1 MYHLRNTQS
10 AIYSWLSSVHTIL
23 DECGFSYIWDT
34 QIFICEIWLKFNIKF
49 RLHDHFQQTWRE
61 KLQNGSKTLSYRIFK
76 ETFIFKQYFDILG
89 EKDFLALC
97 KKSLKIPKV

>member
-1 MYHLRNTQS
+1 VT
-10 AIYSWLSSVHTIL
+10 
-23 DECGFSYIWDT
+23 
-34 QIFICEIWLKFNIKF
+34 
-49 RLHDHFQQTWRE
+49 
-61 KLQNGSKTLSYRIFK
+61 NGAKTENCSKTLSYRIFK